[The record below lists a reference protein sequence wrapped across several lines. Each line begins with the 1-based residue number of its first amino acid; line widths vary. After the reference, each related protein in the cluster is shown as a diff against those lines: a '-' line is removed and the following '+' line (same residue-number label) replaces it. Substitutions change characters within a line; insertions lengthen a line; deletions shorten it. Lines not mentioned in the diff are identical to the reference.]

1 MYFVLAEP
9 WASHSVLHS
18 VSFKN
23 VLSFKNNYKV
33 VEQRLSDLASEPQ
46 FLYLS
51 NGEYQPSRRAVVKT
65 K

>member
-46 FLYLS
+46 FLYL
-51 NGEYQPSRRAVVKT
+51 
-65 K
+65 